1 MARRN
6 ICRFVSRSS
15 RYESECCTMVFLQSV
30 RKFENLCEHK
40 SLCEKL
46 EPQVHAVLRCSS
58 QLSDGIVQ
66 HGAQQLRGSEDSP
79 TMPHAH
85 AARCRH

>member
-15 RYESECCTMVFLQSV
+15 RYESECCKMVFLQNV

-46 EPQVHAVLRCSS
+46 EPQVLAVLLRSESCPRPNRLKS
-58 QLSDGIVQ
+58 LS
-66 HGAQQLRGSEDSP
+66 GAQQLQ
-79 TMPHAH
+79 H
-85 AARCRH
+85 